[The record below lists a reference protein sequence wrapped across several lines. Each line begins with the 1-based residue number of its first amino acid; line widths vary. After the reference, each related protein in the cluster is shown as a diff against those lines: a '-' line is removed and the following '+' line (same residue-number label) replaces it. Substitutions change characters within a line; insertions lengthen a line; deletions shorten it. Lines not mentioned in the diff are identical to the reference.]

1 MRGLLD
7 NAAGEGG
14 PDSAALPQ
22 DRRRSSDTHPVYY
35 SGPCNWEGPSGA
47 AGCCAS
53 TGHGQAALWR
63 VRRAALSLGQV
74 SQSHGGVYLPPALMD
89 PSMSGSIRLL
99 LPVNTLKD
107 ASAQIKV
114 LLIFCPPLCQ
124 WRLWGHFFFIR
135 TTVLYFYGRKELHSM
150 PIQWKPMVAM
160 YSNKECESLH
170 GPVFSES
177 CNSVSW
183 QGM

>member
-1 MRGLLD
+1 MLWPDAWIKWLHAACQGHVNSLDLSDMRGLLD

-124 WRLWGHFFFIR
+124 WRLWGHFFSSAQLFS
-135 TTVLYFYGRKELHSM
+135 TFMEGKNC
-150 PIQWKPMVAM
+150 IQCQ
-160 YSNKECESLH
+160 YSGN
-170 GPVFSES
+170 P
-177 CNSVSW
+177 W
-183 QGM
+183 